1 MRLQFLFWYLWN
13 SQFTKAPKQCP
24 LVTVCLAVSC
34 IHLLSWLQTAD
45 NSNYSFWACSGA
57 GMCQWKKQ
65 RIIPCSEL
73 FFKSPFVCKKALVH
87 SAHTDVAVFHFF
99 LMHLDGHQER
109 ITLSGVLLLSCA
121 VTFLLRWHSLFHVY
135 FYAGKKRN
143 ISERNF
149 PCLKKYIISNHY
161 ILQHQKWNKHEE
173 LIYSCCI
180 FWALFNMALCMPLK
194 VHCSKQYKVSYSLH
208 SNEYSNGLD
217 FSVQEI
223 YFHSVKFPPAS
234 SLTRE
239 TVPPAGTSFL
249 VTVCNGTKWKSLFE
263 LKRTYLKMKAL
274 NVNCLSILWNGFS
287 VL

>member
-1 MRLQFLFWYLWN
+1 MRLQFPFWYLWN

-121 VTFLLRWHSLFHVY
+121 VTFLLRRHSLFHVY
-135 FYAGKKRN
+135 FYAGKK
-143 ISERNF
+143 
-149 PCLKKYIISNHY
+149 K
-161 ILQHQKWNKHEE
+161 
-173 LIYSCCI
+173 
-180 FWALFNMALCMPLK
+180 
-194 VHCSKQYKVSYSLH
+194 
-208 SNEYSNGLD
+208 
-217 FSVQEI
+217 EI
-223 YFHSVKFPPAS
+223 YQREIFHALKSILFPTTTFYS
-234 SLTRE
+234 IKNE
-239 TVPPAGTSFL
+239 TNMRNLSIAVVF
-249 VTVCNGTKWKSLFE
+249 FE
-263 LKRTYLKMKAL
+263 LCLTWLYA
-274 NVNCLSILWNGFS
+274 CLSRFTALSNTKLVIHSIAMNIPMGWTSQSKRFTSTVSNSHLLPLWQGKQFPLQEHRSWSLCAMVPSGRSCSN
-287 VL
+287 